1 MKMMK
6 HIQTWLLI
14 TLLALSANGVA
25 NAKLASGHQNLGS
38 DLHQSQTVLNALLH
52 QGLGQVSTT
61 DTSGSPLATKG
72 LEVGASRLVGANR
85 AIIDPRKLTEYAL
98 NPNHPV
104 GGNKAKVFESALGF
118 NQSNASS
125 LMTQLQKGA
134 MNVTP
139 VAGKVD
145 KFGAR
150 FTLDIPVTG
159 PLGSGTVRTGWIYKA
174 GSNIPE
180 MTTLFVK

>member
-1 MKMMK
+1 MHVQSSQANAVENGEMSVDEMADFQNECRGEGGACVA
-6 HIQTWLLI
+6 IGVAGAA
-14 TLLALSANGVA
+14 LALPGAGA
-25 NAKLASGHQNLGS
+25 ATAK
-38 DLHQSQTVLNALLH
+38 VL
-52 QGLGQVSTT
+52 S
-61 DTSGSPLATKG
+61 LATKG
-72 LEVGASRLVGANR
+72 LGVGASRLVGANR
-85 AIIDPRKLTEYAL
+85 AVIDPRKLTEYAL

-118 NQSNASS
+118 NQSNASA
-125 LMTQLQKGA
+125 LMTQLQKGV

-159 PLGSGTVRTGWIYKA
+159 PLGSGTVRTGWIYKP
-174 GSNIPE
+174 GSNTPE
-180 MTTLFVK
+180 LTTLFVK

>member
-1 MKMMK
+1 
-6 HIQTWLLI
+6 
-14 TLLALSANGVA
+14 
-25 NAKLASGHQNLGS
+25 
-38 DLHQSQTVLNALLH
+38 
-52 QGLGQVSTT
+52 
-61 DTSGSPLATKG
+61 
-72 LEVGASRLVGANR
+72 
-85 AIIDPRKLTEYAL
+85 
-98 NPNHPV
+98 
-104 GGNKAKVFESALGF
+104 
-118 NQSNASS
+118 
-125 LMTQLQKGA
+125 MTQLQKGA